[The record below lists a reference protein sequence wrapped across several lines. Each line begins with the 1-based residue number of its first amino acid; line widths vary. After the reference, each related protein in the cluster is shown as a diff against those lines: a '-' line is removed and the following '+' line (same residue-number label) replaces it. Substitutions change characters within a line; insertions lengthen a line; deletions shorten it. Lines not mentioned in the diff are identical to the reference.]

1 MMLATFIEALNE
13 EIEPLLLSH
22 GILLQQCLHTDLGEV
37 RLHTNTFRHLWLNLI
52 HNAIDAMPNGGE
64 LTIRAECADEE
75 VRVTITD
82 TGTGIAADQIP
93 LLFVPFHTT
102 KPDGTGLGLYVV
114 QEVAAAHHGRVTV
127 SSEMGVG
134 TSFTLIL
141 PGWNAGERAS
151 EMK

>member
-1 MMLATFIEALNE
+1 
-13 EIEPLLLSH
+13 
-22 GILLQQCLHTDLGEV
+22 
-37 RLHTNTFRHLWLNLI
+37 
-52 HNAIDAMPNGGE
+52 MPNGGG
-64 LTIRAECADEE
+64 LAIRAACSEQE

-102 KPDGTGLGLYVV
+102 KPEGTGLGLYVV

-141 PGWNAGERAS
+141 PVWNADESALEPR
-151 EMK
+151 